1 MLGRGEVRWTDIA
14 MPDFLRSPHLR
25 KIIVYCNKIHLCQTQ
40 LNWNIII
47 WILLFQICLK
57 GSNIFKGY
65 VNDPKETAETIDEDD
80 WLHIGYIGLFI
91 SGLFLLK
98 LSKQHWQKEHIISV
112 SESNSHKLKGSFFCF
127 LSNGVFSL
135 SFYFTKLKNHLLKV
149 SHLNLRIQKT
159 NSCMHSMPMFIVFLF
174 DISTSCAV
182 FLLFFWLTSTSM
194 IHAINVPFLSNLT
207 FPSMSILLLPLFT
220 SVCCKYITHCFVFY
234 LFGCMFVSCT

>member
-25 KIIVYCNKIHLCQTQ
+25 KIIVYCIKIHLCQTQ

-57 GSNIFKGY
+57 KGSNIFKGY
-65 VNDPKETAETIDEDD
+65 VHDPKETAETIDEDD

-112 SESNSHKLKGSFFCF
+112 SESNSHKLKGSFFLLSIKRCF
-127 LSNGVFSL
+127 FVVVLFYKIENDLLSVAS
-135 SFYFTKLKNHLLKV
+135 
-149 SHLNLRIQKT
+149 Q
-159 NSCMHSMPMFIVFLF
+159 P
-174 DISTSCAV
+174 
-182 FLLFFWLTSTSM
+182 
-194 IHAINVPFLSNLT
+194 
-207 FPSMSILLLPLFT
+207 
-220 SVCCKYITHCFVFY
+220 THPK
-234 LFGCMFVSCT
+234 S

>member
-112 SESNSHKLKGSFFCF
+112 SESNSYKLKGFFFLLSIKWCF
-127 LSNGVFSL
+127 FVVVL
-135 SFYFTKLKNHLLKV
+135 FYKIENHLLKV
-149 SHLNLRIQKT
+149 SHLNLRIQKA
-159 NSCMHSMPMFIVFLF
+159 NSYIHSMPMFIFVIF
-174 DISTSCAV
+174 DISTSCV
-182 FLLFFWLTSTSM
+182 MFLLFFWLTLTSM

-220 SVCCKYITHCFVFY
+220 SVCCKYITHCFDFY

>member
-65 VNDPKETAETIDEDD
+65 VNDPKETAETAETRMTGSI
-80 WLHIGYIGLFI
+80 
-91 SGLFLLK
+91 

-135 SFYFTKLKNHLLKV
+135 SFYFTKLKIIY
-149 SHLNLRIQKT
+149 SR
-159 NSCMHSMPMFIVFLF
+159 CR
-174 DISTSCAV
+174 ISTYASKKLTLTYIAC
-182 FLLFFWLTSTSM
+182 LCLFSLFLTSV
-194 IHAINVPFLSNLT
+194 HPA
-207 FPSMSILLLPLFT
+207 
-220 SVCCKYITHCFVFY
+220 
-234 LFGCMFVSCT
+234 

>member
-57 GSNIFKGY
+57 ASNIFKGY

-112 SESNSHKLKGSFFCF
+112 SESNSYKLKGSFLLSIKRCF
-127 LSNGVFSL
+127 FVVVLFNKIEI
-135 SFYFTKLKNHLLKV
+135 SFTQC
-149 SHLNLRIQKT
+149 R
-159 NSCMHSMPMFIVFLF
+159 
-174 DISTSCAV
+174 ISTYTSKKLTLAYIACLCL
-182 FLLFFWLTSTSM
+182 FLLLLTSV
-194 IHAINVPFLSNLT
+194 HPAQ
-207 FPSMSILLLPLFT
+207 
-220 SVCCKYITHCFVFY
+220 CFFSSFDW
-234 LFGCMFVSCT
+234 L

>member
-40 LNWNIII
+40 LNWNII

-112 SESNSHKLKGSFFCF
+112 SESNSHKLKGFFFFCF

-135 SFYFTKLKNHLLKV
+135 SFYFTKLKIIY
-149 SHLNLRIQKT
+149 SR
-159 NSCMHSMPMFIVFLF
+159 CR
-174 DISTSCAV
+174 ISTYTSKKLTLAYRACLCL
-182 FLLFFWLTSTSM
+182 FLLFLTSV
-194 IHAINVPFLSNLT
+194 HPAQ
-207 FPSMSILLLPLFT
+207 
-220 SVCCKYITHCFVFY
+220 CFFSSFDW
-234 LFGCMFVSCT
+234 L

>member
-1 MLGRGEVRWTDIA
+1 MLGRREVRWTDIA

-57 GSNIFKGY
+57 ASNVFKGY
-65 VNDPKETAETIDEDD
+65 VHDPKKTAETIDEDD
-80 WLHIGYIGLFI
+80 WIHIGDIGLFI
-91 SGLFLLK
+91 GGLFLLK

-135 SFYFTKLKNHLLKV
+135 SFYFTKLKIIY
-149 SHLNLRIQKT
+149 SR
-159 NSCMHSMPMFIVFLF
+159 CR
-174 DISTSCAV
+174 ISTYASKKLTLTYIACLCL
-182 FLLFFWLTSTSM
+182 FLLFLTSV
-194 IHAINVPFLSNLT
+194 HPA
-207 FPSMSILLLPLFT
+207 
-220 SVCCKYITHCFVFY
+220 
-234 LFGCMFVSCT
+234 